1 MTTTQRPTRFCE
13 NILIFDTE
21 TTGLI
26 PKVDPITKQRPPY
39 TEYPHITQLTL
50 AVYHARSKSLIYV
63 YNKYI
68 KVPEN
73 VVIEPIITE
82 LTGVTRELLD
92 TQGVDIKE
100 ALTEFYQAYM
110 RCDTIVAHNIEFDR
124 DMINLEFGRLSGT
137 IEQFCPSYG
146 CVFNS
151 VYEQMNGKEIYCTM
165 KSGRNV
171 CNIMVDYKK
180 KTATNTIIVDT
191 ATAAPSNY
199 NLLTMD
205 MSANDINA
213 LVAGLQIPTTQLPAT
228 QLPATQMPSMAVIE
242 ERVDAIVKK
251 STATQYKKMPKLIE
265 LYTHLFG
272 EVPTGLHNS
281 LADTM
286 VCMRCFLKM
295 RLKQEMSAEYI
306 NMYIR
311 N

>member
-39 TEYPHITQLTL
+39 TEYPHITQLTF
-50 AVYHARSKSLIYV
+50 AVYHARSKSLLYV

-68 KVPEN
+68 KVPEH

-92 TQGVDIKE
+92 TQGVGIVE
-100 ALTEFYQAYM
+100 ALTEFYMAYL
-110 RCDTIVAHNIEFDR
+110 RCDTIVAHNIDFDR
-124 DMINLEFGRLSGT
+124 EMILLEFSRLAGT
-137 IEQFCPSYG
+137 IERFCPSYG

-165 KSGRNV
+165 RSGRNM

-180 KTATNTIIVDT
+180 TAKPEESVIRI
-191 ATAAPSNY
+191 PEY
-199 NLLTMD
+199 NILTMD
-205 MSANDINA
+205 ISANAINL
-213 LVAGLQIPTTQLPAT
+213 LVAGFDMLPTDGMSESTKALVLATYTPA
-228 QLPATQMPSMAVIE
+228 VNV
-242 ERVDAIVKK
+242 RVDASIKK
-251 STATQYKKMPKLIE
+251 SAATQYKKMPKLIE

-295 RLKQEMSAEYI
+295 RLRQEMSAEYVD
-306 NMYIR
+306 MYIR
-311 N
+311 NTSR